1 MRGMSSVIFYVA
13 LVLAALALQ
22 LAFMV
27 VQLLRLVRAHKK
39 LLAEFARKAKAEE
52 ALRDEHR
59 RLRHALEIC
68 ERDQRLLAC
77 EIHDG
82 FVQTATAAL
91 MNLQAGLAVQATD
104 PQKALE
110 NVARGLEL
118 LQEGL
123 SQVRRLIGG
132 LRPVALEDQGLV
144 AAVDQ
149 LVRDAQGRTEIPIG
163 WSHQVQFERLDPLLE
178 MSLFRIIQE
187 ALANALRHSR
197 TARVEIALTQS
208 GGNVSVRIQ
217 DWGCGFDAS
226 VRKPDHFGLQGM
238 QERARLFGGAV
249 GIQSAPGEGTCV
261 TAEFPL

>member
-1 MRGMSSVIFYVA
+1 
-13 LVLAALALQ
+13 
-22 LAFMV
+22 MV

-59 RLRHALEIC
+59 RLRHVLEIC

-91 MNLQAGLAVQATD
+91 MNLQAGLAAQATD

-144 AAVDQ
+144 AAVDQLVRDAQGLVAAVNQ

-208 GGNVSVRIQ
+208 GGNVHVRIQ

-249 GIQSAPGEGTCV
+249 GIRKRAPGEGTCV